1 MCYHIRHLE
10 TPLPPGF
17 NSWTQ
22 ILTDWAVSRVWLAS
36 TLPRCLEGRPDL
48 AAPFVAEIGAAI
60 RRRQFHR
67 WASKVD
73 LAQEQATEP
82 ALDTAGGPAYL
93 ALRDEM
99 ESAQSKYLSAW
110 TAQRSGKVE
119 AQESVAALCHRMEQL
134 QIAFEDI
141 RRRNEGAVE
150 KARRAAAEAFWAERD
165 PSVISDTY
173 FADEPIYSV
182 AARLARIHPP
192 WWGRFHHRLQ
202 RAFVPGHPADGCLLD
217 ALPGLRRQA
226 KRMTM
231 EATVGGWW
239 QANHARWGRFVP
251 AEPHYPVLAQRAEK
265 KSHELVRWFDATAPG
280 YLANKAVRTTLH
292 ADLSERLGE
301 VDPWPVPAPGSRTPL
316 PWGEH
321 GPN

>member
-1 MCYHIRHLE
+1 MCYIIRRLE
-10 TPLPPGF
+10 TSLPAGF
-17 NSWTQ
+17 SSWTQ

-60 RRRQFHR
+60 RQRHFHR
-67 WASKVD
+67 WAAKVD
-73 LAQEQATEP
+73 LAQEQVTEP
-82 ALDTAGGPAYL
+82 TLDTAGGPAYL

-99 ESAQSKYLSAW
+99 ESAQSEYLSAW
-110 TAQRSGKVE
+110 SAQRSGKAE
-119 AQESVAALCHRMEQL
+119 AQESAAALCSRMERL
-134 QIAFEDI
+134 QVAFEDT
-141 RRRNEGAVE
+141 RRRNERAVE
-150 KARRAAAEAFWAERD
+150 KARRVAAEAFWAGRD

-173 FADEPIYSV
+173 FADEPVHAV
-182 AARLARIHPP
+182 AARMARIHPP

-217 ALPGLRRQA
+217 ALPDLRRQA

-239 QANHARWGRFVP
+239 QENHARWGRFVGQ
-251 AEPHYPVLAQRAEK
+251 EPHYPVLSQRAEK
-265 KSHELVRWFDATAPG
+265 KAGELVSWFDAAAPG
-280 YLANKAVRTTLH
+280 YLVNETVRITLH
-292 ADLSERLGE
+292 AGLSERLGGA
-301 VDPWPVPAPGSRTPL
+301 DPWTVAAPGSRSML

>member
-1 MCYHIRHLE
+1 MCYNIQHLE
-10 TPLPPGF
+10 TPLPRGF

-22 ILTDWAVSRVWLAS
+22 ILTDWAVSRVWQAS
-36 TLPRCLEGRPDL
+36 TLPRCLEGRQDL

-60 RRRQFHR
+60 RWRQFHR
-67 WASKVD
+67 WAAQVD

-82 ALDTAGGPAYL
+82 ALNAAGGPAYL

-99 ESAQSKYLSAW
+99 ESAQSDYLSAW
-110 TAQRSGKVE
+110 RAQRSGKAE
-119 AQESVAALCHRMEQL
+119 AQESVVALCNQVERL
-134 QIAFEDI
+134 QVAFEDI
-141 RRRNEGAVE
+141 RRRNQGAAK
-150 KARRAAAEAFWAERD
+150 KARRGAAEAFWAGRA

-173 FADEPIYSV
+173 FADEPVHAV
-182 AARLARIHPP
+182 AARMARIHPP

-202 RAFVPGHPADGCLLD
+202 GVFTSGHPADGCLLD
-217 ALPGLRRQA
+217 ALPDLRRQA

-231 EATVGGWW
+231 AATVGGWW
-239 QANHARWGRFVP
+239 QENHARWGRFVQ

-265 KSHELVRWFDATAPG
+265 KARELVRWFDATAPG
-280 YLANKAVRTTLH
+280 YLANEAVRTTLH
-292 ADLSERLGE
+292 ADLLERLGGA
-301 VDPWPVPAPGSRTPL
+301 DPWPVSAPGSRTPF